1 MDKLSYAL
9 GLSMAQNFKGSGIK
23 SINADDFADALR
35 AVYEDS
41 EKKMTY
47 DEAKQ
52 VVQDFFTELEANA
65 GAMNEELGK
74 KFLEQNAQQEGV
86 KVTESGLQYLVLKEG
101 NGVKPGPN
109 DAVTV
114 HYTGRLID
122 GTVFDS
128 SVERGEP
135 ATFAVGQVIPGWV
148 EGLQLMSEGAAW
160 RLFIPSNLA
169 YGPHGTGPIQPNSRR
184 ILLDLQL
191 EHLRLGDKLTYSIEV
206 DSDVDRKC
214 LIPNMLLHTY
224 CQNAI
229 KHGISNR
236 PEGGRVEV
244 TITNLEREHAIVVS
258 VRDNGVGRREAA
270 RLNADTTK
278 RGKSFINGI
287 AVAMQMIYPG
297 IAQMEGQ
304 GLNIDRKAL
313 INELKKSFKSND
325 SVDINQ
331 LQTMQMNLQG
341 MMQRATAAK
350 GAKNDKEGKKY
361 LEEQMKKDKGFK
373 KTASGIAYKVLKQGA
388 GENFNDSATVDVTY
402 VGKHIDG
409 KEFDNSQGKP
419 VPFNLKMTV
428 PGFRE
433 IISNM
438 KPGEKVIAIIPGA
451 LAYGEQGNPQ
461 GGIGP
466 NETLVF
472 EITAEGLH
480 KEEPAAAMPG
490 RPMPA
495 PAPAPAPK
503 PAKK

>member
-1 MDKLSYAL
+1 MKKLFSIFMVAL
-9 GLSMAQNFKGSGIK
+9 MVATITSCKNGGAAGNDAASKTEDSIATEFGKLIGQNLKMQMSQ
-23 SINADDFADALR
+23 DPR
-35 AVYEDS
+35 AVEQID
-41 EKKMTY
+41 K
-47 DEAKQ
+47 
-52 VVQDFFTELEANA
+52 
-65 GAMNEELGK
+65 EELLRG
-74 KFLEQNAQQEGV
+74 
-86 KVTESGLQYLVLKEG
+86 
-101 NGVKPGPN
+101 
-109 DAVTV
+109 
-114 HYTGRLID
+114 ID
-122 GTVFDS
+122 MV
-128 SVERGEP
+128 
-135 ATFAVGQVIPGWV
+135 
-148 EGLQLMSEGAAW
+148 
-160 RLFIPSNLA
+160 
-169 YGPHGTGPIQPNSRR
+169 
-184 ILLDLQL
+184 
-191 EHLRLGDKLTYSIEV
+191 
-206 DSDVDRKC
+206 
-214 LIPNMLLHTY
+214 
-224 CQNAI
+224 
-229 KHGISNR
+229 
-236 PEGGRVEV
+236 
-244 TITNLEREHAIVVS
+244 
-258 VRDNGVGRREAA
+258 
-270 RLNADTTK
+270 LNADTTK

-341 MMQRATAAK
+341 MTQRATAAK

>member
-1 MDKLSYAL
+1 
-9 GLSMAQNFKGSGIK
+9 
-23 SINADDFADALR
+23 
-35 AVYEDS
+35 
-41 EKKMTY
+41 
-47 DEAKQ
+47 
-52 VVQDFFTELEANA
+52 
-65 GAMNEELGK
+65 
-74 KFLEQNAQQEGV
+74 
-86 KVTESGLQYLVLKEG
+86 
-101 NGVKPGPN
+101 
-109 DAVTV
+109 
-114 HYTGRLID
+114 
-122 GTVFDS
+122 
-128 SVERGEP
+128 
-135 ATFAVGQVIPGWV
+135 
-148 EGLQLMSEGAAW
+148 
-160 RLFIPSNLA
+160 
-169 YGPHGTGPIQPNSRR
+169 
-184 ILLDLQL
+184 
-191 EHLRLGDKLTYSIEV
+191 
-206 DSDVDRKC
+206 
-214 LIPNMLLHTY
+214 
-224 CQNAI
+224 
-229 KHGISNR
+229 
-236 PEGGRVEV
+236 
-244 TITNLEREHAIVVS
+244 
-258 VRDNGVGRREAA
+258 
-270 RLNADTTK
+270 
-278 RGKSFINGI
+278 
-287 AVAMQMIYPG
+287 MQMIYPG

-495 PAPAPAPK
+495 PAPAPASK